1 MKLEMDKR
9 AAAQR
14 VIQKARDEVSTM
26 IDSAQQRL
34 AGLPL
39 DRNMKQET
47 LGNFEQGGTARM
59 KYDEFLS
66 LALAREKAEFDLLQF
81 MSSEFGRYRLL
92 NGDASFSAS
101 SKQEEYTR
109 LSQRVEDALAGIDD
123 YERRRNELLEATPEQ
138 LRKLV
143 E

>member
-1 MKLEMDKR
+1 MM
-9 AAAQR
+9 
-14 VIQKARDEVSTM
+14 SC
-26 IDSAQQRL
+26 
-34 AGLPL
+34 
-39 DRNMKQET
+39 
-47 LGNFEQGGTARM
+47 F
-59 KYDEFLS
+59 S

-138 LRKLV
+138 VKQLLK
-143 E
+143 